1 MSGGLG
7 YHWELFSP
15 RQVALQDRRQ
25 MSSGARWIKT
35 VRLRATV
42 TILPPVSV
50 FT

>member
-7 YHWELFSP
+7 HDWELFSP
-15 RQVALQDRRQ
+15 RQVASQDRRR
-25 MSSGARWIKT
+25 MSSGAHRIKT
-35 VRLRATV
+35 GRLRATV